1 MGALE
6 AFSTLSGRVMLGAQC
21 RRSDAAKSYDV
32 IDPATEDRIGQIP
45 DSTEAE
51 VEEAIQIANDAQ
63 RKWRKTNA
71 LHRAELL
78 HEVARE
84 LKRLQPVIA
93 EMLTRE
99 MGKPYKESFDE
110 CAWSITAID
119 YY

>member
-84 LKRLQPVIA
+84 LNLSPRHVRVIRLRAFNKLRSALHIKGA
-93 EMLTRE
+93 GR
-99 MGKPYKESFDE
+99 
-110 CAWSITAID
+110 
-119 YY
+119 